1 MQSYYTLIAL
11 DLANERS
18 REAQRRQMLDI
29 ARASDPE
36 HKGSIRRSTAAFV
49 ATLSRA
55 SGRLARRL
63 EAAVR
68 KLGEDAVPVPHR
80 GGLEGIAGRIVAYAE
95 AVKDDEKD
103 GQLPAASPAA
113 RTMAANASAWSEAPP
128 TSAPS
133 MSGCRKKPPALSA
146 VTLPPY

>member
-11 DLANERS
+11 DIANERS

-36 HKGSIRRSTAAFV
+36 HQRSIRRSTAALV

-63 EAAVR
+63 DENANVSAA
-68 KLGEDAVPVPHR
+68 L
-80 GGLEGIAGRIVAYAE
+80 IGRSVA
-95 AVKDDEKD
+95 DC
-103 GQLPAASPAA
+103 Q
-113 RTMAANASAWSEAPP
+113 N
-128 TSAPS
+128 
-133 MSGCRKKPPALSA
+133 
-146 VTLPPY
+146 

>member
-63 EAAVR
+63 DENAN
-68 KLGEDAVPVPHR
+68 
-80 GGLEGIAGRIVAYAE
+80 IAGALVGRSVA
-95 AVKDDEKD
+95 DC
-103 GQLPAASPAA
+103 Q
-113 RTMAANASAWSEAPP
+113 N
-128 TSAPS
+128 
-133 MSGCRKKPPALSA
+133 
-146 VTLPPY
+146 